1 MIQFADQMAH
11 ARFDTRPKLFLL
23 DRIALDKVIHR
34 HFEAT
39 DFHHQVVPHIHRCK
53 LVAAIH
59 DTPPFFALHGMR
71 SNRRAI
77 A

>member
-1 MIQFADQMAH
+1 
-11 ARFDTRPKLFLL
+11 
-23 DRIALDKVIHR
+23 VIHR